1 MLRARASWPA
11 WPTAGQSVR
20 RIQAPT
26 GEDAL
31 WHQTVSEVFSSPGTL
46 LGAQRHA
53 RADRITSHSRHTDG
67 RHHTEGDQ
75 VLLTHTNAD
84 RARGVTRGQQRSL
97 AARLQAALVLTDSSM
112 PGLTWTP
119 MISQQSPSPSLQQL
133 ANQCAGLGFKPPPGT
148 PRAGTKQ
155 SQWCFLQPHVVQGLS
170 ALSVMLDTTR
180 RATRCCS
187 HTPTDR
193 ARGVTV
199 AVRASVRA
207 CRLRAAG

>member
-1 MLRARASWPA
+1 MHLSRQRQAALGNRRDVMDRVPHDVAKTSHADPGGDSGTECAASCAVSCRRPRAQGAASCRRRRSGTSGPPA
-11 WPTAGQSVR
+11 TRRLIRCHKEGQVGAGALGR
-20 RIQAPT
+20 WRPPT

-31 WHQTVSEVFSSPGTL
+31 WQKTVSEVFSSPGTL

-84 RARGVTRGQQRSL
+84 RARGVTRGRQRSL

-119 MISQQSPSPSLQQL
+119 MISQQSPSPSLQ
-133 ANQCAGLGFKPPPGT
+133 
-148 PRAGTKQ
+148 
-155 SQWCFLQPHVVQGLS
+155 HVI
-170 ALSVMLDTTR
+170 
-180 RATRCCS
+180 
-187 HTPTDR
+187 PTS
-193 ARGVTV
+193 T
-199 AVRASVRA
+199 S
-207 CRLRAAG
+207 

>member
-1 MLRARASWPA
+1 MAPKSRPKHRLGRLSGTESPSSLGRVTASSAIYHPQSENLKISRRNSRPSPVEQSRAGNPAPPSLELARTRALLRARASWPA

-84 RARGVTRGQQRSL
+84 RARGVTRGRQRSL
-97 AARLQAALVLTDSSM
+97 AARL
-112 PGLTWTP
+112 
-119 MISQQSPSPSLQQL
+119 
-133 ANQCAGLGFKPPPGT
+133 
-148 PRAGTKQ
+148 
-155 SQWCFLQPHVVQGLS
+155 
-170 ALSVMLDTTR
+170 
-180 RATRCCS
+180 
-187 HTPTDR
+187 
-193 ARGVTV
+193 
-199 AVRASVRA
+199 
-207 CRLRAAG
+207 

>member
-1 MLRARASWPA
+1 MKISRRNSRPSPDRSFPRWAGKPAPPSLELARTRALLRARASWPA

-133 ANQCAGLGFKPPPGT
+133 ANQCAGLGFKPPPGK
-148 PRAGTKQ
+148 RGTECIKNNF
-155 SQWCFLQPHVVQGLS
+155 CE
-170 ALSVMLDTTR
+170 
-180 RATRCCS
+180 
-187 HTPTDR
+187 
-193 ARGVTV
+193 
-199 AVRASVRA
+199 RA
-207 CRLRAAG
+207 CFCTNCTRLYKH

>member
-1 MLRARASWPA
+1 MARTRALLRARASWPA

-75 VLLTHTNAD
+75 ARVLLTHTNA
-84 RARGVTRGQQRSL
+84 
-97 AARLQAALVLTDSSM
+97 
-112 PGLTWTP
+112 
-119 MISQQSPSPSLQQL
+119 
-133 ANQCAGLGFKPPPGT
+133 
-148 PRAGTKQ
+148 
-155 SQWCFLQPHVVQGLS
+155 
-170 ALSVMLDTTR
+170 
-180 RATRCCS
+180 
-187 HTPTDR
+187 DR

-207 CRLRAAG
+207 CRLHAADVPPLHHGYKTTTSPAASKDAFQIHLRHSHHSAGTPLFDEKGRPRWRFC

>member
-1 MLRARASWPA
+1 MARTRALLRARASWPA

-26 GEDAL
+26 GEDTL

-53 RADRITSHSRHTDG
+53 RRHTDG

-84 RARGVTRGQQRSL
+84 RAS
-97 AARLQAALVLTDSSM
+97 
-112 PGLTWTP
+112 
-119 MISQQSPSPSLQQL
+119 
-133 ANQCAGLGFKPPPGT
+133 
-148 PRAGTKQ
+148 
-155 SQWCFLQPHVVQGLS
+155 
-170 ALSVMLDTTR
+170 
-180 RATRCCS
+180 
-187 HTPTDR
+187 
-193 ARGVTV
+193 GVTV

-207 CRLRAAG
+207 CRLHAADVPPLHHGYKTTTSPAASTDAFQIYLRHSHHSAGTPRTGGLWRASTRQENEANGSG